1 MLLFHSLQLL
11 VREAKFVI
19 GNKVLHLRVVRLGT
33 LLVNQCLS
41 LRRHLLELAG
51 FDPELLEATLWG
63 LQMQVLILGSL
74 LVDVGRGYRLQ
85 EVLRQRG
92 LGLQVLEGK
101 LSFQVV
107 F

>member
-33 LLVNQCLS
+33 VLVNESLS

-51 FDPELLEATLWG
+51 FDPELLKATLGG
-63 LQMQVLILGSL
+63 LQMQILVLGPL
-74 LVDVGRGYRLQ
+74 LVDVG
-85 EVLRQRG
+85 
-92 LGLQVLEGK
+92 
-101 LSFQVV
+101 
-107 F
+107 